1 MFNPCD
7 CLYAAQ
13 SRLEGLRR
21 EAEIHRLC
29 PRSKTSLRS
38 RPALMLLNWAMALD
52 AHALEGRASSRMV
65 GLHRPP
71 G

>member
-1 MFNPCD
+1 MLNLCD

-13 SRLEGLRR
+13 SRLKGLRR

-29 PRSKTSLRS
+29 PRSETSSRS
-38 RPALMLLNWAMALD
+38 RLVLTLLSWATAHD

>member
-1 MFNPCD
+1 MLNACD
-7 CLYAAQ
+7 CLCAAQ
-13 SRLEGLRR
+13 SRLERLRC

-29 PRSKTSLRS
+29 PRSETSLRS
-38 RPALMLLNWAMALD
+38 RLALMLLSWTMALD
-52 AHALEGRASSRMV
+52 AHALEGRASLLMV